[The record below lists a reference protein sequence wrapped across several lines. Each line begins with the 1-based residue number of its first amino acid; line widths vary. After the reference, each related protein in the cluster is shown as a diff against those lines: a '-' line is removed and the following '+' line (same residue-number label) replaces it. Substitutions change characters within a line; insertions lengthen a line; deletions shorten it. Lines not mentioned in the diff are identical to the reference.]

1 MERQTRQCQVW
12 PPRTL
17 DQGAGC
23 CVQTWLAAPTDKEP
37 LDRRRLFLTR
47 VMGWAVDHEG
57 HSPSAHGSFMCAAV
71 CMCVVQWVCMC
82 EYTYAHK
89 YVHVCTVHVCVCY
102 MSVYADGRQAQGR
115 QGVLRV
121 EDQLPST
128 IGVAV

>member
-1 MERQTRQCQVW
+1 
-12 PPRTL
+12 
-17 DQGAGC
+17 
-23 CVQTWLAAPTDKEP
+23 
-37 LDRRRLFLTR
+37 
-47 VMGWAVDHEG
+47 
-57 HSPSAHGSFMCAAV
+57 
-71 CMCVVQWVCMC
+71 MC